1 MSIKFQFDFHTPF
14 WRLLASSLVHKIAGT
29 AHTYVHD
36 RGHAIAVNLVKIFKG
51 TGFQPI
57 QALYDIMSCDM
68 ICQI

>member
-14 WRLLASSLVHKIAGT
+14 WRLLASSQVHKIADT
-29 AHTYVHD
+29 AHTYLHD
-36 RGHAIAVNLVKIFKG
+36 RGHAVVKIFQG
-51 TGFQPI
+51 AGFQPI

>member
-1 MSIKFQFDFHTPF
+1 MRIKFQFDFHTPF

-29 AHTYVHD
+29 AHTYIHD
-36 RGHAIAVNLVKIFKG
+36 IVKIFQG
-51 TGFQPI
+51 AGFQPI